1 MKSILIIGLGRFGT
15 HLCQDLARLDNEIM
29 IVDKD
34 EASLED
40 LLPLVVSA
48 KIGDCTNEKVL
59 KSLGVGNFDYCFVCI
74 GENFQSSLEI
84 TSLLKD
90 LGAKYVVSKANRDI
104 HAKFLLRNGADEVI
118 YPDRDIAE
126 KVAVRFSANQVFDYV
141 ELGNNFSIYE
151 IAPLPEWIGH
161 SIREINVRVKYNAN
175 IIGIKAENGMEL
187 MPNAEY
193 VFRRE
198 EHLMIIG
205 HKLGHGKD
213 FEEIISAF
221 LFHKCLLPLLTVF
234 GFQDAAGTVPRIF
247 RI

>member
-15 HLCQDLARLDNEIM
+15 HLCQDLAKLDNEIM

-48 KIGDCTNEKVL
+48 KIGDCTSEKVL
-59 KSLGVGNFDYCFVCI
+59 ISLGVGNFDYCFVCI

-90 LGAKYVVSKANRDI
+90 LGAKYVVSKANQKN
-104 HAKFLLRNGADEVI
+104 HTKNQQHNNTNKKKN
-118 YPDRDIAE
+118 PDRDIAE

-141 ELGNNFSIYE
+141 ELGYNFSIYE
-151 IAPLPEWIGH
+151 SAPLPEWIGH
-161 SIREINVRVKYNAN
+161 SISDVNVRVKYNAN

-193 VFRRE
+193 VFRRV

-205 HKLGHGKD
+205 HQRDMEKILKKL
-213 FEEIISAF
+213 
-221 LFHKCLLPLLTVF
+221 
-234 GFQDAAGTVPRIF
+234 
-247 RI
+247 

>member
-15 HLCQDLARLDNEIM
+15 HLCMDLSKLDNEIM
-29 IVDKD
+29 VVDRN
-34 EASLED
+34 EESLED
-40 LLPLVVSA
+40 LLPFVVSA

-59 KSLGVGNFDYCFVCI
+59 KSLGIGNFDICFVCI
-74 GENFQSSLEI
+74 GDNFQSSLEI

-118 YPDRDIAE
+118 YPDRDIAD

-141 ELGNNFSIYE
+141 ELGNGFSIYE
-151 IAPLPEWIGH
+151 IAPLPEWIGR
-161 SIREINVRVKYNAN
+161 SIKDIDVRVKYNAN
-175 IIGIKAENGMEL
+175 IIGIKTDGGMQL

-193 VFRRE
+193 VFQQD

-205 HKLGHGKD
+205 HQRDIEKIVKKL
-213 FEEIISAF
+213 
-221 LFHKCLLPLLTVF
+221 
-234 GFQDAAGTVPRIF
+234 
-247 RI
+247 